1 MKRRRVVALGAL
13 VALNLAVFLAYTF
26 PRAIQERSL
35 ASQAETLEAEIQ
47 RDQRAGGGPQGE
59 GRHHPLECARHGP
72 LLQGRRGAA
81 EEGLLPTLQYV
92 EKTAEE
98 LGLTARSR
106 SYAERDVKGLA
117 LVEFVIAMPLSGPYK
132 QIVAFLDRLE
142 RSSRFLIV
150 DEVQLHS
157 RTDVGADLAFSLSAY
172 FRAEPGEAHG
182 P

>member
-1 MKRRRVVALGAL
+1 VTRRRVVVLASL
-13 VALNLAVFLAYTF
+13 VALNLAVFLVYTF

-35 ASQAETLEAEIQ
+35 ASQADTLEAEVQ
-47 RDQRAGGGPQGE
+47 HDQRAV
-59 GRHHPLECARHGP
+59 
-72 LLQGRRGAA
+72 AA
-81 EEGLLPTLQYV
+81 LKERADIIRSNGKDVERFYKDIVTRPKEGLLPTLQYV

-98 LGLTARSR
+98 LGLTAKSR
-106 SYAERDVKGLA
+106 AYTERDVKGLP

-157 RTDVGADLAFSLSAY
+157 RTDVGADLGFSLSAY
-172 FRAEPGEAHG
+172 FRAEPGEGHG

>member
-1 MKRRRVVALGAL
+1 MKTRRMLALGSL
-13 VALNLAVFLAYTF
+13 VALNLAVFLVFTF

-35 ASQAETLEAEIQ
+35 ASQAETLQAEIQ
-47 RDQRAGGGPQGE
+47 RDQRAV
-59 GRHHPLECARHGP
+59 
-72 LLQGRRGAA
+72 AA
-81 EEGLLPTLQYV
+81 LKERADIIRSNTRDTERFYRDVVSRPKEGLLPTLTYV

-106 SYAERDVKGLA
+106 SYVERDVKDLA

-172 FRAEPGEAHG
+172 FRAEPGGGHG
-182 P
+182 S

>member
-1 MKRRRVVALGAL
+1 MAALKERADTIRSNTRDTDRFYRDVVAR
-13 VALNLAVFLAYTF
+13 
-26 PRAIQERSL
+26 PK
-35 ASQAETLEAEIQ
+35 
-47 RDQRAGGGPQGE
+47 
-59 GRHHPLECARHGP
+59 
-72 LLQGRRGAA
+72 
-81 EEGLLPTLQYV
+81 EGLLPTLEYV

-106 SYAERDVKGLA
+106 SYTERDVKGLA
-117 LVEFVIAMPLSGPYK
+117 VEFVIAMPLSGPYK

-142 RSSRFLIV
+142 QSSRFLIV

-172 FRAEPGEAHG
+172 FRAEPGEVHG

>member
-35 ASQAETLEAEIQ
+35 ASQAETLQAEIQ
-47 RDQRAGGGPQGE
+47 RDQRAVGALKE
-59 GRHHPLECARHGP
+59 RADIIRSNARDMDRFYKDVVARP
-72 LLQGRRGAA
+72 K
-81 EEGLLPTLQYV
+81 EGLLPTLQYV

-106 SYAERDVKGLA
+106 SYTERDVKGLA
-117 LVEFVIAMPLSGPYK
+117 LTEFVIAMPLSGPYK

>member
-1 MKRRRVVALGAL
+1 VRRRRVVTLGAL
-13 VALNLAVFLAYTF
+13 VGSNLAVFLVYTL

-35 ASQAETLEAEIQ
+35 ASQAETLQAEIQ
-47 RDQRAGGGPQGE
+47 RDQRAVAALKERADIIRSNGQDAD
-59 GRHHPLECARHGP
+59 RFFRDVVARP
-72 LLQGRRGAA
+72 K
-81 EEGLLPTLQYV
+81 EGLLPTLQYV

-106 SYAERDVKGLA
+106 SYTEHEVKGLP
-117 LVEFVIAMPLSGPYK
+117 LVEFAITMPLSGPYK

-150 DEVQLHS
+150 DELQLHS
-157 RTDVGADLAFSLSAY
+157 RTDVGADLALSLSAY

-182 P
+182 Q